1 MVIINISDYISLIL
15 LTIFTG
21 LMVYLG
27 RETKKSIIPGAMLI
41 VYLILLVVYAVQLMI
56 NKGIDLEISKILNNC
71 ILIDLVLIF
80 ISFFGYLWADDI
92 EAKEKNKKSVSNDL
106 DWLWKKI

>member
-1 MVIINISDYISLIL
+1 MIIINISDYISLIL

-27 RETKKSIIPGAMLI
+27 RETKKSIIPGVMLI
-41 VYLILLVVYAVQLMI
+41 VYLILLVVYTVQLII
-56 NKGIDLEISKILNNC
+56 NKGEDLEIAKTLNNC
-71 ILIDLVLIF
+71 ILINLVFIF

-92 EAKEKNKKSVSNDL
+92 EAKAKNKKSISNDL

>member
-1 MVIINISDYISLIL
+1 MIIINISDYVSLIL

-41 VYLILLVVYAVQLMI
+41 VYLILLVVYAVQLMM
-56 NKGIDLEISKILNNC
+56 NKGIDLEISKVLNNC
-71 ILIDLVLIF
+71 IVINLILIF
-80 ISFFGYLWADDI
+80 ISFFGYLWVDDI
-92 EAKEKNKKSVSNDL
+92 EAKVKNKKSISNDL
-106 DWLWKKI
+106 DWLWRKL

>member
-1 MVIINISDYISLIL
+1 MIIINISDYISLIL

-27 RETKKSIIPGAMLI
+27 RETKKSIIPGVMLI
-41 VYLILLVVYAVQLMI
+41 VYLILLVVYTVQLII
-56 NKGIDLEISKILNNC
+56 NKGEDLEIAKTLNNC
-71 ILIDLVLIF
+71 ILINLVF
-80 ISFFGYLWADDI
+80 IFGYLWAYDI
-92 EAKEKNKKSVSNDL
+92 EAKAKNKKSISNDL

>member
-1 MVIINISDYISLIL
+1 MIIINISDYISLIL

-41 VYLILLVVYAVQLMI
+41 VYLILLVVYAVQLMM
-56 NKGIDLEISKILNNC
+56 NKGIDLEISKVLNNC
-71 ILIDLVLIF
+71 IVINLILIF
-80 ISFFGYLWADDI
+80 ISFFGYLWVDDI
-92 EAKEKNKKSVSNDL
+92 EAKVKNKKSISNDL
-106 DWLWKKI
+106 DWLWRKL

>member
-1 MVIINISDYISLIL
+1 MIIINISDYISLIL

-41 VYLILLVVYAVQLMI
+41 VYLILLVVYVVQLMI
-56 NKGIDLEISKILNNC
+56 NKGVYLEIDKILNNC
-71 ILIDLVLIF
+71 IVI
-80 ISFFGYLWADDI
+80 
-92 EAKEKNKKSVSNDL
+92 
-106 DWLWKKI
+106 

>member
-1 MVIINISDYISLIL
+1 MIIINISDYISLIL

-41 VYLILLVVYAVQLMI
+41 VYLILSVIYVTQLVL
-56 NKGIDLEISKILNNC
+56 NNGEDLEIVKVLNNC
-71 ILIDLVLIF
+71 LMVDFILIF
-80 ISFFGYLWADDI
+80 ISFFGYLWVDDI
-92 EAKEKNKKSVSNDL
+92 EARLKNKKSVSNDL
-106 DWLWKKI
+106 DWLWRNV